1 MFLLMAVGGFF
12 SGAIVPSRDMI
23 VRESTPPG
31 SFGKVFGFVST
42 GFNIG
47 GTVAP
52 MIYGLLMDHGSPRMV
67 FILIAAALLL
77 CIGTVATGTRKTATI

>member
-1 MFLLMAVGGFF
+1 
-12 SGAIVPSRDMI
+12 MI

-52 MIYGLLMDHGSPRMV
+52 MIFGMLMDHGSPRMV
-67 FILIAAALLL
+67 FIVVAAALLL
-77 CIGTVATGTRKTATI
+77 CIATIVTGTRKIAAV